1 MDEIPWC
8 EKRASWGGKDGI
20 DIDNRA
26 RQQGLS
32 RLFLYLW
39 GIFLFIDISF
49 LLLILITALSTTRC
63 AKVFILTEAKTLLFC
78 CIFACCYFVES
89 CITLIEYH
97 KCIQI
102 IQRFPLWFIQI
113 ENHFIFYSRLVRK
126 VFWIHWRLIWSQLL
140 CATWF
145 GLNIAG
151 NANIPLLTGSEWG
164 ARILKYFDNPDL
176 KYTKELKFQK
186 HSDIATKIWRISNIF
201 RYCSQYC
208 YFGRSAWIFDW
219 IWGNISAPVPTSD
232 SLM

>member
-1 MDEIPWC
+1 MFENLDLHWLKITSGYKSFSGSLC
-8 EKRASWGGKDGI
+8 HFYRLRIKICISCCRIGQSSW
-20 DIDNRA
+20 
-26 RQQGLS
+26 
-32 RLFLYLW
+32 W
-39 GIFLFIDISF
+39 
-49 LLLILITALSTTRC
+49 
-63 AKVFILTEAKTLLFC
+63 KT
-78 CIFACCYFVES
+78 S
-89 CITLIEYH
+89 
-97 KCIQI
+97 
-102 IQRFPLWFIQI
+102 
-113 ENHFIFYSRLVRK
+113 
-126 VFWIHWRLIWSQLL
+126 WRLIWSQLL

-164 ARILKYFDNPDL
+164 ARILEYFDNPDL